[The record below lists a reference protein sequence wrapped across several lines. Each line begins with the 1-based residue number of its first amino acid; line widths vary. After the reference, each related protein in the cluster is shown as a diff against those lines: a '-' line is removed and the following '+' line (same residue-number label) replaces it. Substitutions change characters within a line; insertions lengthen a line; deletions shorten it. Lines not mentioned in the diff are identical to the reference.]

1 MKTPESYEKA
11 ELDQWLKK
19 VGPDLVWSHK
29 TITMGF
35 GGSGAPDYLI
45 CLNGAFWALEIKR
58 PGKGPT
64 VIQHKRLIAI
74 VKAGGKAAAGTAEV
88 VIEIM
93 EKWLATRGI
102 VV

>member
-19 VGPDLVWSHK
+19 VGPELVWSHK

-45 CLNGAFWALEIKR
+45 CLNGAMWGIEIKR
-58 PGKGPT
+58 PGRGPT
-64 VIQHKRLIAI
+64 VIQQKRMDAI
-74 VKAGGKAAAGTAEV
+74 QAAGGHAVAGTADV
-88 VIEIM
+88 VIEAM
-93 EKWLATRGI
+93 TDWLATRGI